1 MDYSRIINNIILL
14 YIILKCTTEILIDM
28 SEEKYKHRYYYKE
41 SYEAAIGTFAVAIVF
56 LFVAILSLVFL
67 TFKIEFI
74 GLANWGY
81 WLFIPAFYI
90 FIGGFDQLYRNYKY
104 KQVVKNALAQRN
116 FQGTY
121 KLEHIALE
129 IGMKPKVLL
138 RVLLDL
144 RNKGIIKYSF
154 NVETGQIILGQPI
167 TYQLATEYVP
177 PAKKL
182 ENPLPTEGKNYCV
195 YCGHK
200 IETGGNFCPN
210 CGSNL

>member
-1 MDYSRIINNIILL
+1 
-14 YIILKCTTEILIDM
+14 M
-28 SEEKYKHRYYYKE
+28 SEDKYKHRYYYKE

-56 LFVAILSLVFL
+56 LFVAILSLLFI

-74 GLANWGY
+74 GLRSWGFY
-81 WLFIPAFYI
+81 LFIPAFFI

-104 KQVVKNALAQRN
+104 KEVVKNALAQRN

-154 NVETGQIILGQPI
+154 DAETGQIILGQ
-167 TYQLATEYVP
+167 
-177 PAKKL
+177 
-182 ENPLPTEGKNYCV
+182 
-195 YCGHK
+195 
-200 IETGGNFCPN
+200 
-210 CGSNL
+210 